1 MSDNF
6 SNLDKRVKKFL
17 GNPYQAEE
25 QCHIYT
31 NEIHLFMH
39 CHMKAYDQTG
49 EGKNRCFDY
58 TDKYGVPINVE
69 DHQTEGHR
77 AMDKSLAENMFKV
90 TKVDELDFGIR
101 FPPVAGY
108 AGTAHLYKK
117 IEGHDNEPWNWTG
130 WIPRWR
136 REMIWDP
143 DNHKNICISNRTFMA
158 LRANEIQNDFWDLH
172 PFANA
177 DADAEELCRDFIG
190 NHSAYG
196 GGYFH
201 EGKTWGRYLHVNA
214 IKSIE
219 LEPRDEHHRY
229 VCLFTKS
236 SSKTKFSF

>member
-77 AMDKSLAENMFKV
+77 AMDESLAENMFKV
-90 TKVDELDFGIR
+90 MKVDGLDFGIR

-108 AGTAHLYKK
+108 AGTAHLYSK
-117 IEGHDNEPWNWTG
+117 IKGHNNEPWNWTG
-130 WIPRWR
+130 WIPRWK

-143 DNHKNICISNRTFMA
+143 DYQKRVFVPNRCFMA
-158 LRANEIQNDFWDLH
+158 FRANEIQNDYWDLH
-172 PFANA
+172 PYA
-177 DADAEELCRDFIG
+177 DADIDGQRFVAELGQMSDELSRDCIG
-190 NHSAYG
+190 HLAAYE

-201 EGKTWGRYLHVNA
+201 QGKTWGRYLHVNA
-214 IKSIE
+214 IKSHSKN
-219 LEPRDEHHRY
+219 PDEHHR
-229 VCLFTKS
+229 
-236 SSKTKFSF
+236 